1 MEHEQLTSAES
12 VLRGSGISLLDAARL
27 VRNMLD
33 ELSPSAGLSPIQ
45 FCNRIIEAGKRV
57 AKFADISPSTA
68 FEEYAASKSG
78 LRPDSLRD
86 IKYMGARL
94 LKAAPQYAKRNFS
107 ELSAG
112 DCRFWLE
119 KAFPT
124 PSQFNKGR
132 AMLHGFFEYA
142 IRREWCERNPIKLVE
157 RKKIREGEISP
168 LSLSDTRRL
177 ISASRRHENC
187 AAAVG
192 LLVLAGIRPAEVG
205 KLKWRDIDLSE
216 NTITINSL
224 CSKTGG
230 VRQVEICPS
239 LKSILSVCKKRP
251 EQKIRPCGWRRKWR
265 DIRMESGLD
274 KDWVQ
279 DVLRHTYAS
288 FHAKKYADLPRLQL
302 NMGHR
307 DQRLLRS
314 RYVNMR
320 GLSKSAANSFFG
332 DSFSTLTK
340 CGNLFKRA

>member
-1 MEHEQLTSAES
+1 M
-12 VLRGSGISLLDAARL
+12 
-27 VRNMLD
+27 
-33 ELSPSAGLSPIQ
+33 
-45 FCNRIIEAGKRV
+45 
-57 AKFADISPSTA
+57 
-68 FEEYAASKSG
+68 
-78 LRPDSLRD
+78 
-86 IKYMGARL
+86 
-94 LKAAPQYAKRNFS
+94 
-107 ELSAG
+107 
-112 DCRFWLE
+112 
-119 KAFPT
+119 
-124 PSQFNKGR
+124 
-132 AMLHGFFEYA
+132 
-142 IRREWCERNPIKLVE
+142 RREWCGRNPVKLVE

-168 LSLSDTRRL
+168 LSLSETRRL
-177 ISASRRHENC
+177 ISASGRHENC

-216 NTITINSL
+216 NTITVNSL

-239 LKSILSVCKKRP
+239 LKSILSAYKKRP

-265 DIRMESGLD
+265 DIRNESGLG
-274 KDWVQ
+274 KNWVQ

-307 DQRLLRS
+307 DQNLLRS

-332 DSFSTLTK
+332 DSFSTLAR
-340 CGNLFKRA
+340 CGSLFGRA

>member
-1 MEHEQLTSAES
+1 MKHYQLISAET
-12 VLRGSGISLLDAARL
+12 VLRGSGISVLDAARL

-33 ELSPSAGLSPIQ
+33 ALSPSAGLTPIQ
-45 FCNRIIEAGKRV
+45 FCNKIIETGKRA
-57 AKFADISPSTA
+57 AKFADISPATA

-94 LKAAPQYAKRNFS
+94 LKTAPHYAKRNFA

-142 IRREWCERNPIKLVE
+142 MRREWCGRNPVKLVE

-168 LSLSDTRRL
+168 LSLSETRRL
-177 ISASRRHENC
+177 ISASGRHENC

-205 KLKWRDIDLSE
+205 KLKWRDIR
-216 NTITINSL
+216 N
-224 CSKTGG
+224 
-230 VRQVEICPS
+230 
-239 LKSILSVCKKRP
+239 
-251 EQKIRPCGWRRKWR
+251 
-265 DIRMESGLD
+265 ESGLG
-274 KDWVQ
+274 KNWVQ

-307 DQRLLRS
+307 DQNLLRS

-332 DSFSTLTK
+332 DSFSTLAR
-340 CGNLFKRA
+340 CGSLFGRA